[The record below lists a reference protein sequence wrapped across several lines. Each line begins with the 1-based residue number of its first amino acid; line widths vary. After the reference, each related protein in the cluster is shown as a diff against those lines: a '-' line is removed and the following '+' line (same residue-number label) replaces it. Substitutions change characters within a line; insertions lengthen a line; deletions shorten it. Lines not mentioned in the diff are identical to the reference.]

1 MDGFTPST
9 DLIVI
14 AATNRPDVL
23 DKALLRPGRF
33 DRRIAVSSPDRAG
46 RRLILDVHSRNVPL
60 ADDVDLDELAART
73 PGMAGA
79 DLANLVNEAALTAAR
94 EHDDEV
100 SSQHFL
106 DALDKILLGAERK
119 VMLTETC
126 AAELRTTKQATRLP
140 GC

>member
-1 MDGFTPST
+1 TPAT

-33 DRRIAVSSPDRAG
+33 DRRIAVSAPDRAG
-46 RRLILDVHSRNVPL
+46 RRLILDVHTREVPL
-60 ADDVDLDELAART
+60 AADVDLDEIATRT

-94 EHDDEV
+94 EGETEV
-100 SSQHFL
+100 DFEDFAS
-106 DALDKILLGAERK
+106 ALDKIMLGAERK
-119 VMLTETC
+119 VMMTEDDRR
-126 AAELRTTKQATRLP
+126 RT
-140 GC
+140 